1 MIVLSQ
7 NWHNG
12 TLIPYLFWFI
22 FIYYYYDFHRILLV
36 LEIWI
41 VIKEVDAGNILFI
54 WISYISYIYTFISFV
69 FQAVWNKK
77 KRIDKCPLRNADA
90 PQNVEW
96 NTFEYSKLSSSI
108 FIYQYYSRFIPYFW
122 VNRGFLNIFT
132 IGTFAYLQPL
142 SSCENKNGKYE
153 FREQKVWK
161 FWAIWDKNIP
171 FWGQKKFFQN
181 SYQYHLYLLIVF

>member
-1 MIVLSQ
+1 MVH
-7 NWHNG
+7 WY
-12 TLIPYLFWFI
+12 LIYFDLF
-22 FIYYYYDFHRILLV
+22 
-36 LEIWI
+36 
-41 VIKEVDAGNILFI
+41 LFI
-54 WISYISYIYTFISFV
+54 IIMISIESYSFWRYGSLLKKLMLVIFCLFEYLISYIYIFISFV

-77 KRIDKCPLRNADA
+77 NRIDKCPLQNADA

-122 VNRGFLNIFT
+122 VNKGFLNIFT

-142 SSCENKNGKYE
+142 SSCENKNSKYE